1 MPCANTFLCL
11 SLRFYQIPLGLNP
24 QANCFVLQL
33 KNVSILLDCGAEL
46 SSLLDFVPKGLK
58 NPNPHISASHATLLD
73 GIELPT
79 LDDFDIGTLDCIL
92 ITNFYNMAC
101 LPYIT
106 EYYGFKGKIYA
117 TEPTVQLGKQHLI
130 ELSRQL
136 SNDQV
141 ATDSQKQTSSN
152 LTTEQLSHLHLY
164 RKIYTEAEVASTFNK
179 ITICA
184 FDEQVRLLGG
194 LTASPHS
201 AGYCLGSCN
210 WVIRT
215 EHEKVAFLAQTFS
228 GNSSVRFS
236 SQPLHS
242 APLSNADVM
251 VMTQLALPT
260 VTDLD
265 AHFGDLCSQ
274 IGQTLA
280 NGGNVLLPITNV
292 GLLLDLFAILDSY
305 MVNTGLNASTHYGLT
320 SAPAI
325 AMYYI
330 SSISESVLAY
340 ANISAEWVDSI
351 RLERVYQPNNPY
363 THSDLIESS
372 RLHRL
377 ESVEQFLQMISPN
390 TFAPNGASTF
400 GNVTATNQGRAASPC
415 IVFCG
420 HPSLRMGETVALV
433 EKFKT
438 NSRNTVLF
446 TEPAWNAKRCFEP
459 FEPSSCRLHVCP
471 IDTRLT
477 VKAACDLVRRY
488 QPRRVLVPKN
498 AKSFIAALEDC
509 ADVIPLS
516 NGDELK
522 ISLKRKF
529 ERGFISPELAAQID
543 MASQSSSKTASNA
556 SYSSIRA
563 TVLHRD
569 GVFSL
574 VPSSS
579 SSPSLINN
587 DSDSTYQ
594 PSTEGKEA
602 AIKMEVD
609 GQPSLAQSSPSSSST
624 PATSSSSRAGSER
637 PRRTYGSPV
646 PIEIL
651 NELEEMSIN
660 VVEVESN
667 EDPIQGE
674 TITIR
679 LPQLEASLV
688 MRKGKT
694 TIQTKKEESRKLLKQ
709 LILKHLQ

>member
-1 MPCANTFLCL
+1 MI
-11 SLRFYQIPLGLNP
+11 R
-24 QANCFVLQL
+24 L

-46 SSLLDFVPKGLK
+46 TSLLDFTPKGLSS
-58 NPNPHISASHATLLD
+58 PNPHIAATHASSLD

-79 LDDFDIGTLDCIL
+79 LDNFDIESLDYIL
-92 ITNFYNMAC
+92 ITNFYNLAC

-106 EYYGFKGKIYA
+106 EYHGFKGKIYA
-117 TEPTVQLGKQHLI
+117 TEPTVQLGKQLLI
-130 ELSRQL
+130 ELSRML
-136 SNDQV
+136 SSDH
-141 ATDSQKQTSSN
+141 ATSESQKHGSS
-152 LTTEQLSHLHLY
+152 LSAEQLSHLQLY
-164 RKIYTEAEVASTFNK
+164 RKIYTEAEIASAFSK
-179 ITICA
+179 VSICA
-184 FDEQVRLLGG
+184 FDEQVRLLGA

-236 SQPLHS
+236 SQPLH
-242 APLSNADVM
+242 ATPLSGADVM
-251 VMTQLALPT
+251 IMTQLALPT

-280 NGGNVLLPITNV
+280 NGGNVLLPIANI

-305 MVNTGLNASTHYGLT
+305 MVSTGLNASTHYGLT

-340 ANISAEWVDSI
+340 ANISAEWVDSM

-363 THSDLIESS
+363 THSDLIDSS

-377 ESVEQFLQMISPN
+377 DSVEQFLQMISPN
-390 TFAPNGASTF
+390 TFPPNGANSA
-400 GNVTATNQGRAASPC
+400 GNVSATNQGRSASPC

-438 NSRNTVLF
+438 NPRNTVLF
-446 TEPAWNAKRCFEP
+446 TEPLWNAKRCFEP
-459 FEPSSCRLHVCP
+459 FEPSTCRLHVCP

-477 VKAACDLVRRY
+477 IKAACDLVRRY

-498 AKSFIAALEDC
+498 AKSFVAALEDC
-509 ADVIPLS
+509 ADVVTLS
-516 NGDELK
+516 NGEEVK

-529 ERGFISPELAAQID
+529 ERGLISPELAAQIN
-543 MASQSSSKTASNA
+543 MAAQSTSKSSSSAT
-556 SYSSIRA
+556 YSSIRA

-579 SSPSLINN
+579 KSSQEPLPSSSSSSATSS
-587 DSDSTYQ
+587 SDVKQESVV
-594 PSTEGKEA
+594 
-602 AIKMEVD
+602 KMEVD
-609 GQPSLAQSSPSSSST
+609 PSPSQSHSYSS
-624 PATSSSSRAGSER
+624 AVDLDR
-637 PRRTYGSPV
+637 PRRTFGSPV
-646 PIEIL
+646 PMDIL
-651 NELEEMSIN
+651 TELEELSVSAI
-660 VVEVESN
+660 EIDSAQDAES
-667 EDPIQGE
+667 GE
-674 TITIR
+674 ETLTIR

-688 MRKGKT
+688 MKKGKT
-694 TIQTKKEESRKLLKQ
+694 LILTKKEESRKLLKQ
-709 LILKHLQ
+709 LLLKHLH

>member
-1 MPCANTFLCL
+1 MQL
-11 SLRFYQIPLGLNP
+11 PLGLNP
-24 QANCFVLQL
+24 QANCFVIRL

-46 SSLLDFVPKGLK
+46 TSLLDFTPKGLSS
-58 NPNPHISASHATLLD
+58 PNPHITATHASSLD

-79 LDDFDIGTLDCIL
+79 LDNFDIENLDYIL
-92 ITNFYNMAC
+92 ITNFYNLAC

-117 TEPTVQLGKQHLI
+117 TEPTVQLGKQLLI
-130 ELSRQL
+130 ELSRML
-136 SNDQV
+136 S
-141 ATDSQKQTSSN
+141 TDHASSESQKLNGNMLSA
-152 LTTEQLSHLHLY
+152 EQLSHLQLY
-164 RKIYTEAEVASTFNK
+164 RKIYTEAEIASAFSK
-179 ITICA
+179 VSICA
-184 FDEQVRLLGG
+184 FDEQVRLLGA

-215 EHEKVAFLAQTFS
+215 EHEKIAFLAQTFS

-236 SQPLHS
+236 SQPLH
-242 APLSNADVM
+242 ATPLSGADVM
-251 VMTQLALPT
+251 IMTQLALPT

-280 NGGNVLLPITNV
+280 NGGNVLLPIANI
-292 GLLLDLFAILDSY
+292 GLLLDLFSILDSY
-305 MVNTGLNASTHYGLT
+305 MVSTGLNASTHYGLT

-363 THSDLIESS
+363 THSDLIDSS

-377 ESVEQFLQMISPN
+377 DNVEQFLQMISPN
-390 TFAPNGASTF
+390 TFPLNGTNST
-400 GNVTATNQGRAASPC
+400 GNVSATNQGRSASPC

-438 NSRNTVLF
+438 NPRNTVLF
-446 TEPAWNAKRCFEP
+446 TEPLWNAKRCFEP
-459 FEPSSCRLHVCP
+459 FEPSTCRLHVCP

-477 VKAACDLVRRY
+477 IKAACDLVRRY

-498 AKSFIAALEDC
+498 AKSFVAALEDC
-509 ADVIPLS
+509 ADVVSLS
-516 NGDELK
+516 NGEEVK

-529 ERGFISPELAAQID
+529 ERGIISPELAAQINL
-543 MASQSSSKTASNA
+543 AAQSTSKSSSNA
-556 SYSSIRA
+556 TYSSIRA

-579 SSPSLINN
+579 KSSVEQDSSSSSSL
-587 DSDSTYQ
+587 SSATKQ
-594 PSTEGKEA
+594 ES

-609 GQPSLAQSSPSSSST
+609 PSPSSQA
-624 PATSSSSRAGSER
+624 PVDLDR
-637 PRRTYGSPV
+637 PRRTFGSPV
-646 PIEIL
+646 PMDILTDLEELSVSAIEIDSAQDA
-651 NELEEMSIN
+651 ESGEE
-660 VVEVESN
+660 
-667 EDPIQGE
+667 
-674 TITIR
+674 TLTIR
-679 LPQLEASLV
+679 LPQLEASIV
-688 MRKGKT
+688 MKKGKT
-694 TIQTKKEESRKLLKQ
+694 LIQTKKEESRKLLKQ
-709 LILKHLQ
+709 LLLKHLR